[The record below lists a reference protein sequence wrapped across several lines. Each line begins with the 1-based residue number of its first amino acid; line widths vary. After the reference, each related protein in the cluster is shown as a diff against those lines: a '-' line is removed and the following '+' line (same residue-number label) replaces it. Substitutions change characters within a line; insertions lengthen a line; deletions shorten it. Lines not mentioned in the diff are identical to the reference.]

1 MLYSIRYLKSAMDEQ
16 GNWVPT
22 EESEPRS
29 INSSQLSPIGLLA
42 ELVNFNFLDPKGRYE
57 LRDYRHH
64 AIVVDSKTNEPIL
77 QIEEA

>member
-22 EESEPRS
+22 EESDPRPF
-29 INSSQLSPIGLLA
+29 SSNQQSLIGLLA

>member
-22 EESEPRS
+22 EESDHRPF
-29 INSSQLSPIGLLA
+29 SSNQQSLIGILA

>member
-1 MLYSIRYLKSAMDEQ
+1 MDEQ

-22 EESEPRS
+22 EESEPHS
-29 INSSQLSPIGLLA
+29 FTTSQYSPVGLLA